1 MDPTT
6 YPFEETS
13 FMDGPLELVKKT
25 GLPQKSGHSDSFRI
39 NSTGVFISKLFIAV
53 SFCNKKN
60 TIAKLLEIRLL
71 CDLFDHCAEKKREKD
86 LKAKRQMRKAKNTD
100 KIASHHLAIFCI
112 FKQITYYF

>member
-1 MDPTT
+1 M
-6 YPFEETS
+6 S
-13 FMDGPLELVKKT
+13 LKPLKNT
-25 GLPQKSGHSDSFRI
+25 GLPQEKSHSDSFRI
-39 NSTGVFISKLFIAV
+39 NSTGVFISVIIAINFGNNKLRAPQI
-53 SFCNKKN
+53 

>member
-1 MDPTT
+1 M
-6 YPFEETS
+6 S
-13 FMDGPLELVKKT
+13 LELLKNT
-25 GLPQKSGHSDSFRI
+25 GLPQGRGRSDSFRI
-39 NSTGVFISKLFIAV
+39 NSFIFYNKVVILVPFR
-53 SFCNKKN
+53 NKKLPLP
-60 TIAKLLEIRLL
+60 KSLEIRLL